1 MIARLFKQPR
11 LYLRKDPDVG
21 WSLALW
27 RWRVFFNVR
36 RYHRP
41 K

>member
-1 MIARLFKQPR
+1 MIARMFKQPR
-11 LYLRKDPDVG
+11 LYLRKDPDAG
-21 WSLALW
+21 WALALW

-36 RYHRP
+36 RYPRA

>member
-1 MIARLFKQPR
+1 MIAMKFKQPR
-11 LYLRKDPDVG
+11 LYLRKDADAG
-21 WSLALW
+21 WSLAVW

-36 RYHRP
+36 RSHRA